1 MENKK
6 IKKPRKPRQPKKS
19 KEYKKDKKSKNKN
32 TQNIKINISSTGS
45 GGGGTP
51 SMPASTISKTSVV
64 PLPIQAFSQ
73 AERTGE
79 NVQVDNLLKRLENQQ
94 QSAINELSGVMNNL
108 VIPAITDKQPSE
120 QMPRP
125 INRMSGRPKGSKNKP
140 KIPIV
145 EPSPDT
151 TGNTFAQNINEFNNV
166 PDQDDAANVTNVPD
180 NIEEAFETNTPST
193 ELPIEIA
200 SGGGGQQPVKK
211 KSGRKPKKK

>member
-6 IKKPRKPRQPKKS
+6 IKKSRKPRQKKS
-19 KEYKKDKKSKNKN
+19 KDKKSKNKN

-64 PLPIQAFSQ
+64 PLPIQAFSH

-94 QSAINELSGVMNNL
+94 QSAINELSGVMNTL
-108 VIPAITDKQPSE
+108 VIPAITDRQQQLQLPQPSE
-120 QMPRP
+120 TPMP
-125 INRMSGRPKGSKNKP
+125 IKRMGRPTGSKNKP
-140 KIPIV
+140 KTPIV
-145 EPSPDT
+145 DPSPDT
-151 TGNTFAQNINEFNNV
+151 TSNTFAQNINQFNNV
-166 PDQDDAANVTNVPD
+166 PNEIDEAEKTNVPD
-180 NIEEAFETNTPST
+180 EVEAAFETNVPST
-193 ELPIEIA
+193 NPPIVIA

-211 KSGRKPKKK
+211 KVGRKPKNI

>member
-1 MENKK
+1 MDNKK
-6 IKKPRKPRQPKKS
+6 IKKPRKPRQNKKS
-19 KEYKKDKKSKNKN
+19 KDRKSKNKN

-94 QSAINELSGVMNNL
+94 QSAINELSGVMNTL
-108 VIPAITDKQPSE
+108 VIPAITDRQQQLQLPQPSSE
-120 QMPRP
+120 PMP
-125 INRMSGRPKGSKNKP
+125 IKRMGRPQGSKNKP

-145 EPSPDT
+145 QPSPDT

-166 PDQDDAANVTNVPD
+166 PDQIDEANITNVPD
-180 NIEEAFETNTPST
+180 NIEEAFETNVSST
-193 ELPIEIA
+193 DIPIEIA
-200 SGGGGQQPVKK
+200 SGGGGGTPGK
-211 KSGRKPKKK
+211 RKNRKTKN